1 MRVIA
6 GPKTSSATSAR
17 VWFATARLSF
27 RALVSIFS
35 PRWPFAL
42 IAAIV
47 LPILLFAVAVS
58 LLLDRHDRSAIE
70 RELDLAARSASFAV
84 DLKLGGERT
93 SYLAGGGRDGRPSA
107 A

>member
-1 MRVIA
+1 VIA
-6 GPKTSSATSAR
+6 GPKTSSVTSAR
-17 VWFATARLSF
+17 VLFPIARLSF

-35 PRWPFAL
+35 PRRPFAL

-58 LLLDRHDRSAIE
+58 LLLDRQDRSAIQ

-84 DLKLGGERT
+84 NLKLGAERR